1 LIRKLLAAL
10 VPLPV
15 VSLAAGCAEP
25 PPRPDVVVMVAN
37 SLGSGQ
43 MGCGGAPDART
54 PHLDALTR
62 SGLQFRT
69 CVSQSPH
76 PLPAVAT
83 LLTGRFP
90 SGHGALEELTIL
102 GKDHEVAPGV
112 PMMAE
117 LIRSRSYRTAAF
129 FEGDLPGTGS
139 GLERGFDLFDAALV
153 RRSLPPP
160 RSPADSA
167 LAFLRSDG
175 WPSFVVLVS
184 GAYVEAVE
192 ASARTLRRGLE
203 EDGTAGHTFVL
214 LTALEG
220 SRQGEEGPHRLP
232 AWKLDVPMVVAAPG
246 RIDPALR
253 EDPAMLIDVLPTVLQ
268 CLGFAPSRLPG
279 RGLLRVAD
287 DGDGERPLYAESR
300 LWGDDWER
308 SVRLGDWKA
317 VHDEPE
323 DVWYLYDLSVDPL
336 GTRDLATERRE
347 ELRRLQAAM
356 PEPGRFYEPPDVADS
371 PAP

>member
-1 LIRKLLAAL
+1 LIRKLVPKA
-10 VPLPV
+10 VPLLAV
-15 VSLAAGCAEP
+15 VLAAGCAEP
-25 PPRPDVVVMVAN
+25 PPRPNVVVMVAN
-37 SLGSGQ
+37 SLGPGQ
-43 MGCGGAPDART
+43 MGCGGAPEART
-54 PHLDALTR
+54 PHLDALAR

-76 PLPAVAT
+76 PFPALAT
-83 LLTGRFP
+83 VLTGRFP
-90 SGHGALEELTIL
+90 SGHGAIEEEWALEEN
-102 GKDHEVAPGV
+102 HEVAPGV

-129 FEGDLPGTGS
+129 VEGDQPGTGF
-139 GLERGFDLFDAALV
+139 GLERGFDLFDAELV

-160 RSPADSA
+160 RSLADSA
-167 LAFLRSDG
+167 LAFMRSGG

-184 GAYVEAVE
+184 GGYVEAVE
-192 ASARTLRRGLE
+192 GSARILRRGLE
-203 EDGTAGHTFVL
+203 QDGTARHTFFL

-220 SRQGEEGPHRLP
+220 SERGEDGAHRLP